1 MDGRS
6 RQCMCSSVGV
16 GGRRHARRRRRRVHK
31 DEEIDAAAG
40 ARNLQS
46 APRAPRLLSLT
57 SALSAARR
65 CICVLRCACR
75 PALLVA
81 FSVVDPYCSA
91 VW

>member
-40 ARNLQS
+40 ARNLHA
-46 APRAPRLLSLT
+46 APRPDFFISHL
-57 SALSAARR
+57 
-65 CICVLRCACR
+65 CVVSR
-75 PALLVA
+75 PAVRACCAVQCLPPCALVA
-81 FSVVDPYCSA
+81 LSVVDPYCSA